1 MPKNLDITSRGPV
14 QGIASIGGHL
24 TLGDFQNVIDPL
36 AAGNVGINKPAS
48 SIPSMFAR
56 ILFFRTAYQSVAV
69 TPTATNTV
77 YAKFVSDSLDLLED
91 LFNRKE
97 GMEICQ
103 WNKTVQLNALN
114 GIPVLRN
121 ALDSQMKKFIPTV
134 EDILLVKENGNII
147 GGTSPFTVVY
157 TSPNWNNSRATQML
171 VTRTPKFRE
180 FMYRLAAAYST
191 VASMREFVLFINNSR
206 MLDSDYNTTG
216 FAGLWTPTNLY
227 SAYPPYQLP
236 NNTPAI
242 IDPVTN
248 LQLCGRNT
256 QQFSSDFFLDSSIK
270 PFNEATT
277 PLFIDCGIHPN
288 LNYYDGRTGVNI
300 QFVESEI
307 SNGDE
312 IAQTLPNCTFT
323 HSFISP
329 IYFFEGYLLKVPYN
343 INKDRWLNVIDVD
356 GGSCFMPLKPMFFKY
371 FKIQDLGTI
380 FSFSVDPLQK
390 KVTVTLKV
398 PVRNNDGT
406 RKNIIEVRKDYSF
419 DNIKSIDEFS
429 NYYTIGVS
437 PFYRSGRH
445 FVLRQ
450 EAGSVSES
458 KLEFHKVGDVNP
470 IEEVTG
476 ATRTDAT
483 ESRTTYYEVK
493 DDFDYVRVSW
503 PAGHGILVP
512 VYKSEKTGSD
522 KSVKSGNEKYYYGVD
537 FGTTNSHI
545 AFTHTTGNAAQSF
558 NVNEFALQ
566 VEYLSAD
573 GKTGDDNGVLLTDA
587 AREFLPS
594 NHDASFS
601 FPIRTVVSNKGELD
615 VNSKLFNDISI
626 GFRYSKEYTQMPFY
640 YKDLKWDFNRSIIA
654 PEVKARVRI
663 FCEELLWIIKN
674 HWMLQEDAKHSET
687 PEIRLTYPLAMGNWK
702 SLLQVW
708 QAAYVS
714 VFGVD
719 AQTATRKIESVTES
733 LAPCRNA
740 MNQDGATSQGIL
752 NIDMGGGSTDLQYYF
767 EDQKSTKSIYCS
779 VLFAGD
785 DLWGKGYEHTGSVLG
800 RGVTSNAFTRFA
812 DEKLQNAQ
820 IVVGSK
826 AVTYTQ
832 LRFTDPKEKIDCLLK
847 DTQYNFINAL
857 QNPQDNACRKI
868 MYLHY
873 ASILWHVAKWL
884 KANGVEKFPKYISFT
899 GLASKYLD
907 LLFDTD
913 VRFDAFTKKLLEMFY
928 GNNVDYIKIKKES
941 SPKNITAEGAALY
954 ALDASSGN
962 TLPVSTLSYHLGYDN
977 YNPETEGE
985 ITFENVATK
994 KQAVMDSLKKFIE
1007 DFNSVGDCNHVLTPQ
1022 QVVRLTSS
1030 DIDGLLSDASESFD
1044 QMCTI
1049 MNRNGSI
1056 NDSLFFW
1063 ALKDSLWKIGT
1074 H

>member
-1 MPKNLDITSRGPV
+1 
-14 QGIASIGGHL
+14 
-24 TLGDFQNVIDPL
+24 
-36 AAGNVGINKPAS
+36 
-48 SIPSMFAR
+48 
-56 ILFFRTAYQSVAV
+56 
-69 TPTATNTV
+69 
-77 YAKFVSDSLDLLED
+77 
-91 LFNRKE
+91 
-97 GMEICQ
+97 
-103 WNKTVQLNALN
+103 
-114 GIPVLRN
+114 
-121 ALDSQMKKFIPTV
+121 
-134 EDILLVKENGNII
+134 
-147 GGTSPFTVVY
+147 
-157 TSPNWNNSRATQML
+157 
-171 VTRTPKFRE
+171 
-180 FMYRLAAAYST
+180 
-191 VASMREFVLFINNSR
+191 
-206 MLDSDYNTTG
+206 
-216 FAGLWTPTNLY
+216 
-227 SAYPPYQLP
+227 
-236 NNTPAI
+236 
-242 IDPVTN
+242 
-248 LQLCGRNT
+248 
-256 QQFSSDFFLDSSIK
+256 
-270 PFNEATT
+270 
-277 PLFIDCGIHPN
+277 
-288 LNYYDGRTGVNI
+288 
-300 QFVESEI
+300 
-307 SNGDE
+307 
-312 IAQTLPNCTFT
+312 
-323 HSFISP
+323 
-329 IYFFEGYLLKVPYN
+329 
-343 INKDRWLNVIDVD
+343 
-356 GGSCFMPLKPMFFKY
+356 MPLKPMFFKY

-458 KLEFHKVGDVNP
+458 KLEFYKVGDVNP

-545 AFTHTTGNAAQSF
+545 AFTHTTGNAAQNF
-558 NVNEFALQ
+558 NVKEFALQ

-785 DLWGKGYEHTGSVLG
+785 DFRC
-800 RGVTSNAFTRFA
+800 RGGIR
-812 DEKLQNAQ
+812 QC
-820 IVVGSK
+820 G
-826 AVTYTQ
+826 
-832 LRFTDPKEKIDCLLK
+832 
-847 DTQYNFINAL
+847 
-857 QNPQDNACRKI
+857 
-868 MYLHY
+868 
-873 ASILWHVAKWL
+873 
-884 KANGVEKFPKYISFT
+884 
-899 GLASKYLD
+899 
-907 LLFDTD
+907 
-913 VRFDAFTKKLLEMFY
+913 
-928 GNNVDYIKIKKES
+928 
-941 SPKNITAEGAALY
+941 
-954 ALDASSGN
+954 
-962 TLPVSTLSYHLGYDN
+962 
-977 YNPETEGE
+977 
-985 ITFENVATK
+985 
-994 KQAVMDSLKKFIE
+994 
-1007 DFNSVGDCNHVLTPQ
+1007 
-1022 QVVRLTSS
+1022 
-1030 DIDGLLSDASESFD
+1030 
-1044 QMCTI
+1044 
-1049 MNRNGSI
+1049 
-1056 NDSLFFW
+1056 
-1063 ALKDSLWKIGT
+1063 
-1074 H
+1074 